1 MLSLSPKAKDELV
14 IELRKRTQRKD
25 SISAPGSTKELILYA
40 KEAVESAKELKKE
53 LEIELAKSE
62 TKIQEL
68 EEKQVLFEEQET
80 KINYLELRVQE
91 LTNLIKTQKQKI
103 IQDFLNV
110 LPEKELIQ
118 QLITTYLEFKKAE
131 KQGSPSRKLKKECN
145 KIEDVLEERQ
155 GEDFVDKL
163 QPILKEQKQTL
174 KQITY
179 NKEEKAIVEKHE
191 KTSQEQN
198 KNYQELKLELAE
210 MKGQIAIIKDRPTQQ
225 FIISGTNQQ
234 VSTGNNAIFNNQTQ
248 YNIQYQQLAK
258 DVEEKTNEILT
269 NQEIT
274 PQEQKA
280 INQVIL
286 FLGTKELFINYRQ
299 AVLNKLIDCYCRLAN
314 KSKSTKLTTFNS
326 MMGITS
332 KIAKAIPGGE
342 VAETSMGIIGDTI
355 NLTGTLIQEKNLK
368 NIAEPSRVTMET
380 IKILALVKDKPYPF
394 SADHDV
400 FKVGEIWESN
410 LLNLSL
416 EELKT
421 FLEKLDKSL
430 ESFKQGFQEQR
441 TQLAE
446 QSWFKAI
453 EKQTDLL
460 KEQTQD

>member
-234 VSTGNNAIFNNQTQ
+234 
-248 YNIQYQQLAK
+248 

>member
-234 VSTGNNAIFNNQTQ
+234 
-248 YNIQYQQLAK
+248 

-280 INQVIL
+280 INQ
-286 FLGTKELFINYRQ
+286 
-299 AVLNKLIDCYCRLAN
+299 
-314 KSKSTKLTTFNS
+314 STKLTTFNS